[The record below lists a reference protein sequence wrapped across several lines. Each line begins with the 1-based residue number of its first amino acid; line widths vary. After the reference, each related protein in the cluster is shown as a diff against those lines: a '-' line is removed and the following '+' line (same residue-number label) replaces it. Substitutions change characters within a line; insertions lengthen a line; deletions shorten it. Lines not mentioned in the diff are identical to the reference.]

1 MQDPNTLP
9 SREELLATVDKL
21 NYHQRIHYAAQL
33 GKTHKNSPKLKELID
48 NLRKVLQCAKY
59 EFNLRVNYQSFLKTN
74 LKKFKI

>member
-33 GKTHKNSPKLKELID
+33 GKTHKDSPKLKELID
-48 NLRKVLQCAKY
+48 NLRKVITIVG
-59 EFNLRVNYQSFLKTN
+59 FS
-74 LKKFKI
+74 

>member
-33 GKTHKNSPKLKELID
+33 GKTHKDSPKLKELIN
-48 NLRKVLQCAKY
+48 NLRKV
-59 EFNLRVNYQSFLKTN
+59 FTVR
-74 LKKFKI
+74 